1 MPRKKRSRGS
11 GKRGRISS
19 AARRVGRFAKTP
31 FGKVIAALMLI
42 AVVAGGATFSHFYW
56 KYAKVIDAKLAR
68 GPFNR
73 TSKILAAPQAIYV
86 GDEIT
91 PEEVLSVLRK
101 AGYSESRHNR
111 IGHFL
116 RKQDSV
122 EIYPGGMSY
131 FRQEPA
137 VLYFDEAVVKRIVS
151 LSDNNPQTVYEL
163 EPELITNLFDHERS
177 KRRILTYEEIP
188 QVVIDAVVAIEDHRF
203 FDHHG
208 LDFIRTAKAAY
219 DGWIVEGRRPRGTST
234 LTQQLARGFF
244 LTPEQTYARKLAELM
259 IALQLEA
266 RLSKEKILEL
276 YVNQVNLGRRGSFN
290 VLGMGEAARAYFDK
304 DTRELTLAEAALL
317 AGLIQRPS
325 YLNPYRHPE
334 RAANRRG
341 SVLRAMLREELITEA
356 EFERADQEE
365 LQLAIGKIESSA
377 APYFVDLVNDQ
388 LQDWFTFE
396 ELITES
402 YWVYTTLDV
411 ELQKAAVEAVRIGMA
426 EVDERV
432 ARQKRFRGQEP
443 PKAQAALVALDPATG
458 EVKAVVG
465 GRNYGLSQLN
475 RALAKRQPGSAFK
488 PFVYAAAVGTAV
500 EDEFID
506 DDEEGED
513 GWDEDE
519 SDEAEVEPEPE
530 QDGELVPVLHEGFAP
545 KLVLTPISTVDDVPT
560 TFYFD
565 DQYYEPSNFANKI
578 YGEVTLRRALYKSM
592 NIATVKI
599 GELVGFER
607 VAEIARR
614 VGLGGAEILPTPA
627 IALGAYEAT
636 PLEIAGAYT
645 SLANGGEMMTPYF
658 VRSVRD
664 RTGLPLVRNR
674 PEGKQVLDPRVA
686 YVVTHMLE
694 DVIRRGTGV
703 RVRGMGFTEPAAG
716 KTGTDDD
723 GWFAGFTSNL
733 LCIVWVGFDDNVDL
747 KVEGSKSALPIW
759 TEFMKRAHELRE
771 YRNPEPF
778 EPVEGIVT
786 LGVDPVTQE
795 IATYQCPERRTEV
808 FIAGSQPMQYCRLHG
823 GRGRRTLLAT
833 NVAGWDNGPRRRP
846 AEEPEVARAGDRTGS
861 GRTGRVRG
869 PLSERP
875 TRPREQAPKQK
886 KGLFGRLIDIFR

>member
-11 GKRGRISS
+11 GKGGRFL
-19 AARRVGRFAKTP
+19 ATLRRVGRFAKTP
-31 FGKVIAALMLI
+31 FGKVTAALMLI
-42 AVVAGGATFSHFYW
+42 IVIACAAAFSHFYW
-56 KYAKVIDAKLAR
+56 KYEKVIDAKLAR

-91 PEEVLSVLRK
+91 PEEVLSLLRK

-116 RKQDSV
+116 TKQDSL

-137 VLYFDEAVVKRIVS
+137 VLYFSEGVVTRIVS

-163 EPELITNLFDHERS
+163 EPELITNLFDHDRS
-177 KRRILTYEEIP
+177 KRRILTHEEIP
-188 QVVIDAVVAIEDHRF
+188 QVLIDAVVAIEDHRF
-203 FDHHG
+203 YGHYGF
-208 LDFIRTAKAAY
+208 DFIRTAKAAY
-219 DGWIVEGRRPRGTST
+219 DGYVVQGRRPRGTST

-244 LTPEQTYARKLAELM
+244 LTPEQTYARKLAELL
-259 IALQLEA
+259 IAMQLET

-304 DTRELTLAEAALL
+304 DTRELTLGEAALL

-334 RAANRRG
+334 RATTRRR
-341 SVLRAMLREELITEA
+341 SVLRAMLRDGVINDV
-356 EFERADQEE
+356 EFEQADREK
-365 LQLAIGKIESSA
+365 LQLAIGKIESSS

-388 LQDWFTFE
+388 LQDWFTSE
-396 ELITES
+396 ELITQS
-402 YWVYTTLDV
+402 YWVYTTLDT

-432 ARQKRFRGQEP
+432 ARQKRFRGKTP
-443 PKAQAALVALDPATG
+443 PEAQAALVALDPKTG

-475 RALAKRQPGSAFK
+475 RALADRQPGSAFK

-506 DDEEGED
+506 EEEEDWEYGEP
-513 GWDEDE
+513 EE
-519 SDEAEVEPEPE
+519 EEPEPDQAE
-530 QDGELVPVLHEGFAP
+530 VVPVLHEGFVP

-560 TFYFD
+560 TFHFD
-565 DQYYEPSNFANKI
+565 DKYYEPSNFANKI
-578 YGEVTLRRALYKSM
+578 YGEVTLRRALYKSL
-592 NIATVKI
+592 NIATVKV
-599 GELVGFER
+599 GELVGFDR

-614 VGLGGAEILPTPA
+614 VGLGEEILPTPA

-645 SLANGGEMMTPYF
+645 AFANGGEMMTPYF

-664 RTGLPLVRNR
+664 RTGLPLVRNQ
-674 PEGKQVLDPRVA
+674 PQGKQVIDPRVA
-686 YVVTHMLE
+686 YVVTHMLQ
-694 DVIRRGTGV
+694 DVIRRGTAV

-733 LCIVWVGFDDNVDL
+733 LCIVWVGFDDNTDL

-759 TEFMKRAHELRE
+759 TEFMKRAHELRA
-771 YRNPEPF
+771 YRNPEQF

-823 GRGRRTLLAT
+823 GQGRRTLLAT
-833 NVAGWDNGPRRRP
+833 NVAGCDHSPRRRESD
-846 AEEPEVARAGDRTGS
+846 AELVQAGS
-861 GRTGRVRG
+861 GSRRPMRRVRG

-875 TRPREQAPKQK
+875 PAPREEESPKQK
-886 KGLFGRLIDIFR
+886 KGLFGRLLDVFR

>member
-1 MPRKKRSRGS
+1 
-11 GKRGRISS
+11 
-19 AARRVGRFAKTP
+19 
-31 FGKVIAALMLI
+31 MLI
-42 AVVAGGATFSHFYW
+42 AVIAGGATFSHFYW
-56 KYAKVIDAKLAR
+56 KYAKVIDAKLAH

-86 GDEIT
+86 GDEIA
-91 PEEVLSVLRK
+91 PEEVLSLLRK

-116 RKQDSV
+116 RKPDSV

-137 VLYFDEAVVKRIVS
+137 VLYFDETAVTRIVS

-163 EPELITNLFDHERS
+163 EPELITNLFDQERS

-188 QVVIDAVVAIEDHRF
+188 QVLVDAVVAIEDHRF
-203 FDHHG
+203 FDHLG
-208 LDFIRTAKAAY
+208 FDFIRTAKAAY
-219 DGWIVEGRRPRGTST
+219 DGFVVEGRRPRGTST

-244 LTPEQTYARKLAELM
+244 LTPEQTYTRKLAELM

-276 YVNQVNLGRRGSFN
+276 YINQINLGRRGSFN

-341 SVLRAMLREELITEA
+341 SVLRAMLRDEVITQA
-356 EFERADQEE
+356 EFEQADQEE

-388 LQDWFTFE
+388 LQDWFTSD

-411 ELQKAAVEAVRIGMA
+411 ELQKAAVEAVRVGMA

-443 PKAQAALVALDPATG
+443 PKAQVALVALDPTTG

-475 RALAKRQPGSAFK
+475 RVLAKRQPGSAFK
-488 PFVYAAAVGTAV
+488 PFVYAAAVGTAI

-506 DDEEGED
+506 DEYEEGWED
-513 GWDEDE
+513 G
-519 SDEAEVEPEPE
+519 EAEDADSELE
-530 QDGELVPVLHEGFAP
+530 QDGKLVPVLHEGFAP

-560 TFYFD
+560 TFHFD
-565 DQYYEPSNFANKI
+565 NQYYEPSNFANKI
-578 YGEVTLRRALYKSM
+578 YGEVTLRQALYKSM
-592 NIATVKI
+592 NIATVKV
-599 GELVGFER
+599 GELVGFDR

-614 VGLGGAEILPTPA
+614 VGLGENILATPA
-627 IALGAYEAT
+627 ISLGAYEAT

-664 RTGLPLVRNR
+664 RTGSPLVRNR

-694 DVIRRGTGV
+694 DVIRRGTAV

-723 GWFAGFTSNL
+723 GWFVGFTSNL

-771 YRNPEPF
+771 YRHPEPF

-823 GRGRRTLLAT
+823 VRGRRTLLAT
-833 NVAGWDNGPRRRP
+833 NVAGWDNSPRRRP
-846 AEEPEVARAGDRTGS
+846 AEEPEVAWAGDRTGS
-861 GRTGRVRG
+861 GRTGRARG
-869 PLSERP
+869 PLSGRP
-875 TRPREQAPKQK
+875 TSPPEQAPKQK
-886 KGLFGRLIDIFR
+886 KGLFGRLIDLFR

>member
-1 MPRKKRSRGS
+1 ML
-11 GKRGRISS
+11 II
-19 AARRVGRFAKTP
+19 
-31 FGKVIAALMLI
+31 VIACA
-42 AVVAGGATFSHFYW
+42 ATFSHFYW
-56 KYAKVIDAKLAR
+56 QYEKVIDAKLAR

-86 GDEIT
+86 GEEIT
-91 PEEVLSVLRK
+91 AEEVQSLLRK

-116 RKQDSV
+116 RKQDSL

-137 VLYFDEAVVKRIVS
+137 VLYFNEGVVTRIVS

-163 EPELITNLFDHERS
+163 EPELITNLFDHDRS
-177 KRRILTYEEIP
+177 KRRLLTYEELP
-188 QVVIDAVVAIEDHRF
+188 QVLIDAVVAIEDHRF
-203 FDHHG
+203 FDHYG
-208 LDFIRTAKAAY
+208 LDFIRATKAAY
-219 DGWIVEGRRPRGTST
+219 DGYIVEGRRPRGTST

-244 LTPEQTYARKLAELM
+244 LTPQSSYTRKAAEIM

-276 YVNQVNLGRRGSFN
+276 YLNQINLGRRGSFN

-304 DTRELTLAEAALL
+304 DTRELTLGEAALL

-325 YLNPYRHPE
+325 YLNPYRHPD
-334 RAANRRG
+334 RATTRRR
-341 SVLRAMLREELITEA
+341 SVLRAMLRDGVINDV
-356 EFERADQEE
+356 EFEQADREE
-365 LQLAIGKIESSA
+365 LQLAFGKVESSS
-377 APYFVDLVNDQ
+377 APYFVDLVNDR

-396 ELITES
+396 ELITQS
-402 YWVYTTLDV
+402 YWVYTTLDA

-426 EVDERV
+426 EVDERI
-432 ARQKRFRGQEP
+432 ARQKRFRGQTP
-443 PKAQAALVALDPATG
+443 PEAQAALVALDPRTG

-475 RALAKRQPGSAFK
+475 RALADRQPGSAFK

-506 DDEEGED
+506 EEEDWEYGEEWEAEAKP
-513 GWDEDE
+513 GPEPA
-519 SDEAEVEPEPE
+519 EAEVI
-530 QDGELVPVLHEGFAP
+530 PVLHEGFVP
-545 KLVLTPISTVDDVPT
+545 KLVLTPISTIDDVPT
-560 TFYFD
+560 TFHFD

-578 YGEVTLRRALYKSM
+578 YGEVTLRKALYKSL
-592 NIATVKI
+592 NIATVKV
-599 GELVGFER
+599 GELVGFDR
-607 VAEIARR
+607 VAEMARR
-614 VGLGGAEILPTPA
+614 VGLGEEILPTPA

-645 SLANGGEMMTPYF
+645 ALANGGEMMTPYF

-664 RTGLPLVRNR
+664 RTGLPLVRNQ
-674 PEGKQVLDPRVA
+674 PEGKQVIDPRVA
-686 YVVTHMLE
+686 YVVTHMLQ
-694 DVIRRGTGV
+694 DVIRRGTAV

-733 LCIVWVGFDDNVDL
+733 LCIVWVGFDDNTDL

-759 TEFMKRAHELRE
+759 TEFMKRAHELRA
-771 YRNPEPF
+771 YGNPEPF

-808 FIAGSQPMQYCRLHG
+808 FIAGSQPMQYCRLHSE
-823 GRGRRTLLAT
+823 RGRRTLLAT
-833 NVAGWDNGPRRRP
+833 NVAGWDNAPRRRVG
-846 AEEPEVARAGDRTGS
+846 ESEVELVQAGS
-861 GRTGRVRG
+861 GNRRSIGRVRG
-869 PLSERP
+869 PLAERP
-875 TRPREQAPKQK
+875 TAAPEEESPKQK
-886 KGLFGRLIDIFR
+886 KGLFGRLLDVFR

>member
-1 MPRKKRSRGS
+1 
-11 GKRGRISS
+11 
-19 AARRVGRFAKTP
+19 
-31 FGKVIAALMLI
+31 MLI
-42 AVVAGGATFSHFYW
+42 VVMAGGATFSHFYW
-56 KYAKVIDAKLAR
+56 KYAKVIDAKLAH

-73 TSKILAAPQAIYV
+73 TSRILAAPQAIYV

-91 PEEVLSVLRK
+91 PEEVLSLLRK

-116 RKQDSV
+116 HKQGSV

-137 VLYFDEAVVKRIVS
+137 VLYFDENVVKRIVS

-163 EPELITNLFDHERS
+163 EPELITNLFDQERS

-203 FDHHG
+203 FEHHG

-244 LTPEQTYARKLAELM
+244 LTPEQTYTRKLAELM

-276 YVNQVNLGRRGSFN
+276 YINQINLGRRGSFN

-334 RAANRRG
+334 RAASRRR
-341 SVLRAMLREELITEA
+341 SVLRAMLRDDVITDSEYEQA
-356 EFERADQEE
+356 VREE
-365 LQLAIGKIESSA
+365 LQLAVGKVESSA

-388 LQDWFTFE
+388 LQDWFTSD

-426 EVDERV
+426 KVDERV
-432 ARQKRFRGQEP
+432 AKQKRFRGKEP
-443 PKAQAALVALDPATG
+443 PQAQAALVALDPTTG

-506 DDEEGED
+506 DEEEGWED
-513 GWDEDE
+513 G
-519 SDEAEVEPEPE
+519 EAEDSEPE
-530 QDGELVPVLHEGFAP
+530 QDGEFVPVLHEGFAP

-560 TFYFD
+560 TFHFD

-578 YGEVTLRRALYKSM
+578 YGEVTLRQALYKSM
-592 NIATVKI
+592 NIATVKV
-599 GELVGFER
+599 GELVGFDR
-607 VAEIARR
+607 VAEMARR
-614 VGLGGAEILPTPA
+614 VGLGENILATPA
-627 IALGAYEAT
+627 ISLGAYEAT

-664 RTGLPLVRNR
+664 RTGLPLIRNR

-694 DVIRRGTGV
+694 DVIRRGTAV
-703 RVRGMGFTEPAAG
+703 RVRGMGFTDPAAG

-823 GRGRRTLLAT
+823 ARGRRTLLAT
-833 NVAGWDNGPRRRP
+833 NVAGWDNAPRRGP
-846 AEEPEVARAGDRTGS
+846 EEESEVGRAGGRTGS
-861 GRTGRVRG
+861 SRTGRVRG
-869 PLSERP
+869 PLSQRP
-875 TRPREQAPKQK
+875 TSPPEQASKQK
-886 KGLFGRLIDIFR
+886 KGLFGRLIDVFR